1 MILGDHEIKKL
12 ELGRH
17 IPACSHPFVNPAS
30 LNVRIGTTFLIP
42 RRKLFGGVALGDK
55 VQYRRVELEHGKTFK
70 LRPGQFA
77 LATTMEKI
85 DLPRGLAAFVQGR
98 SSIGR
103 AGLTVQNAGFI
114 DPGFHGHI
122 TLELKNETRNT
133 ICIRPGY
140 PVAQIVFEEARG
152 VENPYNGKYNG
163 QEEATGSRMDMDNVE
178 GLLY

>member
-55 VQYRRVELEHGKTFK
+55 VQYRRVELEHGKAFK

-85 DLPRGLAAFVQGR
+85 DLPPRACSVCAG
-98 SSIGR
+98 SIFHWSRRIDR
-103 AGLTVQNAGFI
+103 AERRI
-114 DPGFHGHI
+114 Y
-122 TLELKNETRNT
+122 
-133 ICIRPGY
+133 RP
-140 PVAQIVFEEARG
+140 RL
-152 VENPYNGKYNG
+152 
-163 QEEATGSRMDMDNVE
+163 SRA
-178 GLLY
+178 YHA